1 MEITPSFHEEE
12 PLYLQLYRHLRTL
25 IHEGALKDG
34 TKLPSILSLR
44 NQIKVSKTTIETAY
58 HMLLEEGYVYSK
70 ERSGLY
76 VIHPAPP
83 ISPDPPRKTEMID
96 FSLLAVDKASF
107 PIRLWKSAVGES
119 LLLLSESI
127 HQYGDPFGEHGLK
140 ESLAHYLRNS
150 RGVVCSPEEIVIGSG
165 FSYCLQLLSKL
176 FGEQAK
182 VGMERY
188 SIAQVRP
195 IFDQHHFHIVPFV
208 VDDNQIRLLSDEA
221 GGLRLL
227 YTTPSHRSGGAPLP
241 YAHRQKIL
249 QWAYEN
255 DGFIIED
262 DYDGEL
268 RISGKPVPA
277 IQGLDRMDR
286 VIYIGTFSKAF
297 TPAIRINYMVL
308 PRRLLH
314 SLQSKPY
321 TLSPPSRIDQTA
333 VGLLLSRGHWYRHLR
348 RMNQI
353 YRKKYELLASCI
365 QENMPQT
372 VTIHNSGTALHM
384 HLSVKAPVHSAVLV
398 EAARTEGVIVYES
411 QDPESKSVFGLSSVY
426 LGFGGLDESEIRRGV
441 QRLKNAWSAF
451 LDNHSE

>member
-1 MEITPSFHEEE
+1 M
-12 PLYLQLYRHLRTL
+12 QLYRHLRTL
-25 IHEGALKDG
+25 IHEGVLKDG

-76 VIHPAPP
+76 VIHPGPP
-83 ISPDPPRKTEMID
+83 VSSDPPRKTAAID

-107 PIRLWKSAVGES
+107 PMRLWKAAVGES

-127 HQYGDPFGEHGLK
+127 HQYGDPFGEQGLRD
-140 ESLAHYLRNS
+140 SLAHYLRSS
-150 RGVVCSPEEIVIGSG
+150 RGVVCSPEQIVIGSG
-165 FSYCLQLLSKL
+165 FSYVLQLLSKL
-176 FGEQAK
+176 FGKQTK

-188 SIAQVRP
+188 SIAQVRT
-195 IFDQHHFHIVPFV
+195 IFDQHPFHIVPFV
-208 VDDNQIRLLSDEA
+208 VDENKVQLPSDEA

-227 YTTPSHRSGGAPLP
+227 YTTPSHRPAGAPLP
-241 YAHRQKIL
+241 YAHRLKML

-277 IQGLDRMDR
+277 IQGLDRGDR

-314 SLQSKPY
+314 SLQSMPY

-353 YRKKYELLASCI
+353 YRKKYELLASCV
-365 QENMPQT
+365 QENMPQS

-384 HLSVKAPVHSAVLV
+384 HLSVEAPVPSAILV
-398 EAARTEGVIVYES
+398 EAARKEGVIVYES
-411 QDPESKSVFGLSSVY
+411 QDPDSESACGLSSIY
-426 LGFGGLDESEIRRGV
+426 LGFGGLDESEIRLGV
-441 QRLKNAWSAF
+441 QRLKSAWSSF
-451 LDNHSE
+451 LAEHSGFG